1 MIDTKALRAIAEN
14 TPESEW
20 ANRFGDTQAIA
31 LLDEVDRLRADLSG
45 SLCVECGP
53 DVNVDEDGCCTM
65 CGGTALGTWLFRKHA
80 ELAAVGRTRG
90 TP

>member
-1 MIDTKALRAIAEN
+1 MSDLCRYCGYEFCAVDDVRLRCNSAKAVADLTAEV
-14 TPESEW
+14 E
-20 ANRFGDTQAIA
+20 
-31 LLDEVDRLRADLSG
+31 RLRADLSG

-80 ELAAVGRTRG
+80 ELATVGRTKG
-90 TP
+90 MP